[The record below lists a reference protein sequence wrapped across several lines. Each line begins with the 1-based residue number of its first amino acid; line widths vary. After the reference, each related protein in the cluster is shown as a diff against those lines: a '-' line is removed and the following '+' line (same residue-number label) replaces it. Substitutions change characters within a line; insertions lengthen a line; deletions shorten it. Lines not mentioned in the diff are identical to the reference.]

1 MNPYSKLP
9 AQAYWRTGVARHAGS
24 GKLLPKLWSPKIAL
38 SREDSFLT
46 VGSCFAQHIGE
57 ALHRAGLNRMLVEKA
72 PAVLPEK
79 MREQFGYGL
88 FSFRTGN
95 VYTASMLLQWLRWM
109 ADPSRMDREI
119 WGEGDE
125 FHDPVRPSIE
135 PGGFESVDDLFAARD
150 ATLSALRRG
159 IEQADVFIFTLG
171 LTETWS
177 NVETGLVYA
186 SCPGTQ
192 AGDFDPDRHQFTN
205 ARFATV
211 LDQLQQI
218 RDLLHGVNPRMRMIL
233 TVSPV
238 PLTATAVPGAHV
250 LVSTVKSKSI
260 LRAVAGEMADLHDD
274 VDYFPS
280 YELVSHPALSLPM
293 FEADRREVTPEGV
306 AFVMRH
312 FLAGLGIDEVDAGP
326 PRPDEDAQA
335 RARADIALAEGD
347 AICDEVELDKYN
359 EN

>member
-9 AQAYWRTGVARHAGS
+9 AQAYWRTGVARHAGT
-24 GKLLPKLWSPKIAL
+24 GKLLPKLWSPTIPL
-38 SREDSFLT
+38 STDDGFLT
-46 VGSCFAQHIGE
+46 VGSCFAQHIGK
-57 ALHRAGLNRMLVEKA
+57 ALHHAGLNRMLVEKA
-72 PAVLPEK
+72 PAMLPEK
-79 MREQFGYGL
+79 MREQFGYGV
-88 FSFRTGN
+88 FSFRAGN
-95 VYTASMLLQWLRWM
+95 VYTASMLLQWLQWM
-109 ADPSRMDREI
+109 VDPSRMDREI
-119 WGEGDE
+119 WVDGDE
-125 FHDPVRPSIE
+125 CFDPVRPSIE
-135 PGGFESVDDLFAARD
+135 PGGFESPDDLFAARD
-150 ATLSALRRG
+150 ATLSAMRQG
-159 IEQADVFIFTLG
+159 IEQGSVFIFTLG
-171 LTETWS
+171 LTETWR
-177 NVETGLVYA
+177 NAQTGLVYA

-205 ARFATV
+205 ARFATI
-211 LDQLQQI
+211 LNELEQI
-218 RDLLHGVNPRMRMIL
+218 RDLLHAVNPKMRMIL

-293 FEADRREVTPEGV
+293 FEADRREVTAEGV

-312 FLAGLGIDEVDAGP
+312 FLAGLGVDDASAGP
-326 PRPDEDAQA
+326 PRPDDDADA
-335 RARADIALAEGD
+335 LARADIALAEGD